1 MNHGSHVTEQIH
13 RLHCMWNYLAPLCI
27 FGNAGEVNS
36 FCIYFNF
43 FLIIGYY
50 GRYMEVFV
58 SSLLVPNFPKWMS
71 QTELICKIQ

>member
-36 FCIYFNF
+36 FCIYFNYF
-43 FLIIGYY
+43 FDYW
-50 GRYMEVFV
+50 
-58 SSLLVPNFPKWMS
+58 LLWEIHGSVCFFAPNFPKWMS